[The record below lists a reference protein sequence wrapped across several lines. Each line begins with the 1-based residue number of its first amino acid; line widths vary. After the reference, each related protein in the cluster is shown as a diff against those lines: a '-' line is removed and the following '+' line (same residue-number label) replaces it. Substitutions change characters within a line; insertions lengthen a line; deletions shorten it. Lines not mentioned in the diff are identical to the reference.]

1 MLSSRL
7 PTSRPDTLP
16 CYYRALAIGLVS
28 PALVLLMD
36 HLVPLL
42 PHLGSLFLGL
52 VWPTWPLATAGAD
65 D

>member
-1 MLSSRL
+1 MSL
-7 PTSRPDTLP
+7 PDALP
-16 CYYRALAIGLVS
+16 CHYRTLAIGLVS

-42 PHLGSLFLGL
+42 PHLGSLLLGL
-52 VWPTWPLATAGAD
+52 VWPTWPLATASAD